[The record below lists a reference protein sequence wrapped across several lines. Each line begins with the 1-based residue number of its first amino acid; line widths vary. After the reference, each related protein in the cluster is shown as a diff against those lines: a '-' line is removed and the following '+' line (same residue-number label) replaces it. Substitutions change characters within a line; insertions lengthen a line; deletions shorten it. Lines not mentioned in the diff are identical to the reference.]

1 MAASGTIP
9 TGHTRLSPTTVVVM
23 RIVGAVALLAMGGI
37 HFFLWGW
44 DEYDQVPI
52 IGPLFL
58 INAVV
63 GVLLAVAICVVPG
76 RLLAIAAT
84 LSALFDLGT
93 LFALLVSIFWGLFG
107 VHESF
112 QYTIVT
118 TTVIVEILGVA
129 LLAVLASVASKQ
141 AGMWTWLPEKS

>member
-1 MAASGTIP
+1 MATSGTMP
-9 TGHTRLSPTTVVVM
+9 ASSTRVTPATMVVT
-23 RIVGAVALLAMGGI
+23 RILGAAALLAMAGI

-44 DEYDQVPI
+44 DQYDQVPI

-63 GVLLAVAICVVPG
+63 GVLLTVAICVVPW
-76 RLLAIAAT
+76 RMLAITAT

-107 VHESF
+107 VRESF

-118 TTVIVEILGVA
+118 STVVVEIAGVA
-129 LLAVLASVASKQ
+129 VLAVLASLASRR

>member
-1 MAASGTIP
+1 MATSGTM
-9 TGHTRLSPTTVVVM
+9 PTTSRRVTPTTLLVM
-23 RIVGAVALLAMGGI
+23 RILGAAALLAMGGI

-63 GVLLAVAICVVPG
+63 GVLLTVAVCVVPG
-76 RLLAIAAT
+76 RMLAITAT

-107 VHESF
+107 VRESF
-112 QYTIVT
+112 QYSIVT
-118 TTVIVEILGVA
+118 STVVVEILGVA
-129 LLAVLASVASKQ
+129 ILAALASVASKR